1 MEEKKKLS
9 TLEREKLKLE
19 KLQQEMLDSKKRIE
33 EAKNKEVLKVWKK
46 IKPLFIREEI
56 LNQLDQTFIE
66 TLALEIEEILKKY
79 LPKEEKE
86 VTKNE

>member
-46 IKPLFIREEI
+46 IKPLFIKEEI

-66 TLALEIEEILKKY
+66 TVALEIEEILKKY